1 MMKLIISICSLAFL
15 LGSSGDG
22 FKQYHSVESYEIKPG
37 ILITPVYSANQDICE
52 ISVERRHY
60 SNNTVDMDALMSKEQ
75 IISIFDELVSRE
87 DRGGMYWKLPADTE
101 VSLGDG
107 GMVTTFIPYE
117 NVTLAMYGKK
127 IVRKTDSQKYVA
139 AIISWKKVQ
148 CNAK

>member
-22 FKQYHSVESYEIKPG
+22 FKQYPSVESYEIRPG
-37 ILITPVYSANQDICE
+37 IVITPVYSANQDICE

-75 IISIFDELVSRE
+75 ILSIFDELVSKDE
-87 DRGGMYWKLPADTE
+87 RGWAGWKIPGDIEITE
-101 VSLGDG
+101 VDS
-107 GMVTTFIPYE
+107 GMLTTRIPYE
-117 NVTLAMYGKK
+117 NVTLSMYGKK
-127 IVRKTDSQKYVA
+127 IVLKTDSQKYVA